1 MGWTAGK
8 DPESLGEY
16 AYVLWSGFDALHT
29 VGGFKTMQE
38 ADQAGGR
45 ANTRWLLYGITDPAQ
60 SLDDVLAEM
69 NDDALLNELLGKI

>member
-16 AYVLWSGFDALHT
+16 AYVLWNGFDTLHT
-29 VGGFKTMQE
+29 VGGFKTMRE

-45 ANTRWLLYGITDPAQ
+45 ANTRWLLYRVTEPDQALP
-60 SLDDVLAEM
+60 EM
-69 NDDALLNELLGKI
+69 NDDALLNELLGRI